1 MQRRGSWN
9 SLTVSGSY
17 SSTRMLKGGLRYRP
31 SVDQSLVKVSPQEDE
46 LDELKRKPFTE
57 WKF

>member
-1 MQRRGSWN
+1 MELSDRVRLLLIN
-9 SLTVSGSY
+9 PDAE
-17 SSTRMLKGGLRYRP
+17 GGLRYRP
-31 SVDQSLVKVSPQEDE
+31 GVDQSLVKVSPQEDE